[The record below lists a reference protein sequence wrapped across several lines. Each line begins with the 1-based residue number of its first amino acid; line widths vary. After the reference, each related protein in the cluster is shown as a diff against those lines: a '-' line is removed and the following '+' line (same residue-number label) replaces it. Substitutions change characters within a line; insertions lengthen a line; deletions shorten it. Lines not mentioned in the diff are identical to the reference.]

1 VVRSC
6 AVKALRVFLSSAQ
19 ADAGPAGELW
29 RSLGDALEVSPS
41 YRWEL
46 WGYTDRLVPGDDFDV
61 KIKAAVAA
69 ADLGI
74 FAVSTAF
81 LLSRYIR
88 DHELP
93 PFLDQ
98 GTGKRIVPVLLK
110 PLAGSTD
117 LRGLAARQIHGYHR
131 PYWAGQ
137 RPHLREQWARDLADQ
152 LHRVAREY
160 GLGRLAGR

>member
-1 VVRSC
+1 MRTVG
-6 AVKALRVFLSSAQ
+6 VFLSSAE

-29 RSLGDALEVSPS
+29 RSLGGELAVSPS

-46 WGYTDRLVPGDDFDV
+46 WGYAERLVPGDDFDV
-61 KIKAAVAA
+61 KIKAAVAG

-74 FAVSTAF
+74 FAVSTGF
-81 LLSRYIR
+81 LLSPYIR
-88 DHELP
+88 DNELP
-93 PFLDQ
+93 PFLDP

-110 PLAGSTD
+110 PVADNTD
-117 LRGLAARQIHGYHR
+117 LRGLEVRQIFGYHQ

-152 LHRVAREY
+152 MHRVVREY
-160 GLGRLAGR
+160 GLGR